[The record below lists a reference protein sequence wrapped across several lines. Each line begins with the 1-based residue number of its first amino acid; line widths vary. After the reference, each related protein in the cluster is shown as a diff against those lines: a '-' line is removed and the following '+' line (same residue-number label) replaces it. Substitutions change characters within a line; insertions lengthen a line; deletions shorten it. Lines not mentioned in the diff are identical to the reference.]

1 MRVREEEKLV
11 LMQEKFA
18 VESVML
24 AAIKDWERWERGL
37 EDHFL
42 LPLPFP
48 GWCECRLSDGMLLR
62 WSVRKPLH
70 SWLPWSQLSRV

>member
-18 VESVML
+18 VELVML

-42 LPLPFP
+42 LPLP
-48 GWCECRLSDGMLLR
+48 
-62 WSVRKPLH
+62 
-70 SWLPWSQLSRV
+70 LPWLV